1 MKQDIHN
8 LANRLNFGID
18 DLLSVD
24 AVLVKKYLIIYRL
37 SKTYPIFDI
46 AYEFNY
52 RNTQS
57 VYSAIR
63 KARGWISVDK
73 KIKAMWEGL
82 M

>member
-8 LANRLNFGID
+8 LAKQLVFGID

-37 SKTYPIFDI
+37 SKTYTIQEITDAFG
-46 AYEFNY
+46 YSN
-52 RNTQS
+52 RQS
-57 VYSAIR
+57 IYSAIR
-63 KARGWISVDK
+63 KARGWISIDK
-73 KIKAMWEGL
+73 EIKAMWEGL

>member
-8 LANRLNFGID
+8 LATKLDFGIH

-24 AVLVKKYLIIYRL
+24 AVLIKKYLIIYRL
-37 SKTYPIFDI
+37 SKTHTIQEITDAFGYS
-46 AYEFNY
+46 N
-52 RNTQS
+52 RQS

-63 KARGWISVDK
+63 KARGWISIDK
-73 KIKAMWEGL
+73 EIKAMWEGL

>member
-8 LANRLNFGID
+8 LANRLDFGID

-37 SKTYPIFDI
+37 SKTYTIQEITDAF
-46 AYEFNY
+46 AYSN
-52 RNTQS
+52 RQS
-57 VYSAIR
+57 IYSAIR
-63 KARGWISVDK
+63 KARGWISIDK
-73 KIKAMWEGL
+73 EIKEMWEGL